1 MTTRSRWRP
10 QDIAVLAQGA
20 ATLVYAASDTFADV
34 DLWWHLRLGD
44 DIWARGGL
52 PWRDIYSYLSKDGP
66 YTNHEWLAELM
77 MSRAFA
83 WGSDAG
89 LVLLKLLLTFGIAGL
104 LVRHLRSSGATLLA
118 SVLIGVTSILLFLP
132 GFGTVRPQQ
141 FSYLLF
147 TVTLLLLAAT
157 ADRPRVGWWLP
168 VVMAVWVN
176 LHGAVLTG
184 LAVVVA
190 WWVAERCVSLFTGT
204 SARLGVLQVLASFA
218 ALIVN
223 PWGPAIL
230 EFLRGAVSARPELT
244 EWNPIEFAGLEGVL
258 YGTALLFAV
267 LGCSGR
273 WRPRV
278 PALVVVASTAL
289 APLLARR
296 HLPFFVLATAV
307 LAGPAMV
314 RHVHDVVAARWP
326 AGVARHEGPS
336 WRWPVVSVLFVEA
349 ALLFALS
356 VPRIRC
362 ITVEAQHYPIAAVT
376 TLKAAGATGRIA
388 TFFDWGGFVLD
399 TLGPELQVS
408 MDPRR
413 ETVYGAEA
421 YGINEQFTLGLGDW
435 DALLVREPR
444 PDLALVSK
452 AFPTFNL
459 MRSHPGWSLVV
470 EDQGGGLF
478 VREDSKVAAAVR
490 HAAAS
495 VVPPEAHCFAAARAW
510 LGGSTPRPRAI
521 LGAAWPHP

>member
-1 MTTRSRWRP
+1 MTTRFRWRP

-44 DIWARGGL
+44 DIWNRGGL

-89 LVLLKLLLTFGIAGL
+89 LVLLKLLLTFGIAGA

-147 TVTLLLLAAT
+147 TMTLLLLAAT

-168 VVMAVWVN
+168 VVIAIWVN

-184 LAVVVA
+184 LAVVIA
-190 WWVAERCVSLFTGT
+190 WWIAERCASLVTGT

-244 EWNPIEFAGLEGVL
+244 EWNPIEFA
-258 YGTALLFAV
+258 
-267 LGCSGR
+267 
-273 WRPRV
+273 
-278 PALVVVASTAL
+278 
-289 APLLARR
+289 
-296 HLPFFVLATAV
+296 
-307 LAGPAMV
+307 
-314 RHVHDVVAARWP
+314 
-326 AGVARHEGPS
+326 
-336 WRWPVVSVLFVEA
+336 
-349 ALLFALS
+349 
-356 VPRIRC
+356 
-362 ITVEAQHYPIAAVT
+362 
-376 TLKAAGATGRIA
+376 
-388 TFFDWGGFVLD
+388 
-399 TLGPELQVS
+399 
-408 MDPRR
+408 
-413 ETVYGAEA
+413 
-421 YGINEQFTLGLGDW
+421 
-435 DALLVREPR
+435 
-444 PDLALVSK
+444 
-452 AFPTFNL
+452 
-459 MRSHPGWSLVV
+459 
-470 EDQGGGLF
+470 
-478 VREDSKVAAAVR
+478 
-490 HAAAS
+490 
-495 VVPPEAHCFAAARAW
+495 
-510 LGGSTPRPRAI
+510 
-521 LGAAWPHP
+521 

>member
-1 MTTRSRWRP
+1 M
-10 QDIAVLAQGA
+10 
-20 ATLVYAASDTFADV
+20 
-34 DLWWHLRLGD
+34 
-44 DIWARGGL
+44 
-52 PWRDIYSYLSKDGP
+52 
-66 YTNHEWLAELM
+66 
-77 MSRAFA
+77 
-83 WGSDAG
+83 
-89 LVLLKLLLTFGIAGL
+89 
-104 LVRHLRSSGATLLA
+104 
-118 SVLIGVTSILLFLP
+118 IG
-132 GFGTVRPQQ
+132 
-141 FSYLLF
+141 
-147 TVTLLLLAAT
+147 
-157 ADRPRVGWWLP
+157 
-168 VVMAVWVN
+168 VWVN

-184 LAVVVA
+184 LAVVIA
-190 WWVAERCVSLFTGT
+190 WWVAERCASLFTGT

-278 PALVVVASTAL
+278 PAIVVVASTAL

-326 AGVARHEGPS
+326 AGVARHEGPP
-336 WRWPVVSVLFVEA
+336 WRWPVVSVLFLEA

-408 MDPRR
+408 MDPQTGNGLRR
-413 ETVYGAEA
+413 
-421 YGINEQFTLGLGDW
+421 
-435 DALLVREPR
+435 R
-444 PDLALVSK
+444 
-452 AFPTFNL
+452 
-459 MRSHPGWSLVV
+459 
-470 EDQGGGLF
+470 
-478 VREDSKVAAAVR
+478 
-490 HAAAS
+490 
-495 VVPPEAHCFAAARAW
+495 
-510 LGGSTPRPRAI
+510 GGSASTNSSRW
-521 LGAAWPHP
+521 AWATGTRCSSASPGRISHW

>member
-1 MTTRSRWRP
+1 MTTRLRWRP
-10 QDIAVLAQGA
+10 QDAAVLAQGA
-20 ATLVYAASDTFADV
+20 ATLIYAASDTFADV

-44 DIWARGGL
+44 DIWTRGGL

-66 YTNHEWLAELM
+66 YTNHEWLAELT

-83 WGSDAG
+83 WGGDAG
-89 LVLLKLLLTFGIAGL
+89 LVVLKLLLTFGIAAL
-104 LVRHLRSSGATLLA
+104 LVRHLLSSGATLLA
-118 SVLIGVTSILLFLP
+118 AVLVAVTSILLFLP

-147 TVTLLLLAAT
+147 TVTLLLLSAT
-157 ADRPRVGWWLP
+157 TERPRLAWWLP
-168 VVMAVWVN
+168 VVVAVWVN

-184 LAVVVA
+184 LAIIAA
-190 WWVAERCVSLFTGT
+190 WWMTERCVALFTG
-204 SARLGVLQVLASFA
+204 SPARLGILPVVASFV
-218 ALIVN
+218 ALAVN
-223 PWGPAIL
+223 PWGFAIL
-230 EFLRGAVSARPELT
+230 EFLRGAVSSRPELT
-244 EWNPIEFAGLEGVL
+244 EWNPIEFAGLEGAL

-273 WRPRV
+273 WRPRW
-278 PALVVVASTAL
+278 PAMVVVACTAV

-314 RHVHDVVAARWP
+314 RHVRHLVAARWP
-326 AGVARHEGPS
+326 SAMSREEGPP
-336 WRWPVVSVLFVEA
+336 WHWPIVA
-349 ALLFALS
+349 ALFAEASFLMVLS

-362 ITVEAQHYPIAAVT
+362 ITVEAEHYPIAAVT
-376 TLKAAGATGRIA
+376 TLKAAGATGRMA

-399 TLGPELQVS
+399 ALGPRLLVS

-413 ETVYGAEA
+413 ETVYGGDA
-421 YGINEQFTLGLGDW
+421 YGVNEQFTLGLGDW
-435 DALLVREPR
+435 DSLLIREPR

-459 MRSHPGWSLVV
+459 MRSHPGWSLVI
-470 EDQGGGLF
+470 EDQAGGLF
-478 VREDSKVAAAVR
+478 VRDASPVAATVKRAAPAVF
-490 HAAAS
+490 
-495 VVPPEAHCFAAARAW
+495 PPEAHCFSAARRW
-510 LGGSTPRPRAI
+510 LGGAAERPRAI